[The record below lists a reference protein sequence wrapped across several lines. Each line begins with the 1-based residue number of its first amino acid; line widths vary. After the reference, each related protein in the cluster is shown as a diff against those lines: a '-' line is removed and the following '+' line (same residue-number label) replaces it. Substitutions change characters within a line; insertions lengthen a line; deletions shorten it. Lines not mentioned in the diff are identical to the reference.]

1 MHEEVNMAKSTI
13 AGTYKIHVGN
23 YDWGCSVDKAIL
35 TLDREMGPGDIGRFT
50 DIRVRE
56 RKLIADESGP
66 EHEILE
72 VVSERKVT
80 GCYLSDE
87 NGEPADEAGSHVTI
101 ELYVSPEEGSPLVP
115 VSKTQI
121 FVWSDPY
128 ELRIECDGLDIN
140 PVSTGRIT
148 EADVFRKE
156 SHVTSDGTRYD
167 YAEYVPEN
175 EVDTLYVWL
184 HGLGEGQK
192 EGSDVYLP
200 LLGRKGCSMAGR
212 EFQDM
217 IGGARVLVPQCPTY
231 WMDRD
236 GKESNFADGRIQA
249 DGTSYYTD
257 SLAEFIQEYREEYH
271 LKRVVL
277 AGCSNGG
284 YMCLMLALRD
294 PDRYCAVVPIC
305 EAVPDETLTDEQIR
319 TLAGVPLYFV
329 YSLDDPI
336 VDPEVHEIPTIQ
348 RLREAGCKDLHVS
361 ETDQVIDTSGKYRA
375 EDGSPY
381 CYMGH
386 LSWIYY
392 DNNVTNDGNG
402 LSAWA
407 WIARKIAEDK

>member
-1 MHEEVNMAKSTI
+1 MAGNVI

-35 TLDREMGPGDIGRFT
+35 SLERAISPADRNRFA

-56 RKLIADESGP
+56 RKMIADENRP
-66 EHEILE
+66 EHEIRE
-72 VVSERKVT
+72 AVSDRKVT
-80 GCYLSDE
+80 GVFLSDE
-87 NGEPADEAGSHVTI
+87 NGEPVDGCGSHLTV
-101 ELYVSPEEGSPLVP
+101 EMYVSPEEGSPLVP

-121 FVWSDPY
+121 FIWSDPY
-128 ELRIECDGLDIN
+128 ELEITCEGLEIDSVSAGKITAADI
-140 PVSTGRIT
+140 
-148 EADVFRKE
+148 FRKK
-156 SHVTSDGTRYD
+156 SHVTSDGIRYD

-192 EGSDVYLP
+192 EGSDAYLP
-200 LLGRKGCSMAGR
+200 LLGRKGCTMAGK
-212 EFQDM
+212 EFQDK

-236 GKESNFADGRIQA
+236 GKESNFVDGRIQA

-257 SLAEFIQEYREEYH
+257 SLEEFIWHYKEKYQ

-284 YMCLMLALRD
+284 YMCLMLALKQ
-294 PDRYCAVVPIC
+294 PGKYCAIVPIC
-305 EAVPDETLTDEQIR
+305 EAVPDASLTDEMIR
-319 TLAGVPLYFV
+319 RLAEAPLYFV
-329 YSLDDPI
+329 YSTDDPI
-336 VDPEVHEIPTIQ
+336 VPPELHEIPTIR
-348 RLREAGCKDLHVS
+348 RLREAGCRDLHVS
-361 ETDQVIDTSGKYRA
+361 ETNQVIDTSGKYKM

-381 CYMGH
+381 RYMGH

-392 DNNVTNDGNG
+392 DNDETEDEDG
-402 LSAWA
+402 LSAWE
-407 WIARKIAEDK
+407 WISRRIAEDKDEVCN